1 MLGLFFGR
9 NPIVQAIAAIAGVV
23 LVVFGLSDHR
33 LVLALVGGVML
44 VASIVRFAAQRGRR

>member
-9 NPIVQAIAAIAGVV
+9 NPIMQAIAGIAGVA

-33 LVLALVGGVML
+33 HILALAGGAVL
-44 VASIVRFAAQRGRR
+44 VVSIARFVIQRRRQ